1 MHRTGWGRRRPDRC
15 WRCVYVPERWGGR
28 PRAGRSRSVTRGG
41 RWSGSPWPSGR
52 IWMVVPAAGAHRA
65 PEVAQGV
72 LKEVQ
77 RSMGEWRF
85 ENHHEIA
92 VVAPGGFEPVFEAN
106 LAWAKSQTPM
116 SRRSA
121 PWVHRK
127 YSHLTRLCTRC
138 SSHVM
143 PSCRFPNRP
152 RAGAYGTPRSMRRP
166 A

>member
-41 RWSGSPWPSGR
+41 RRSGSPWPSGR

-65 PEVAQGV
+65 PEVAKGV

-92 VVAPGGFEPVFEAN
+92 VVAPAGFEPVFEAN
-106 LAWAKSQTPM
+106 LAWAKSQTPL

-121 PWVHRK
+121 PWVQEVLAPDEALYEVLESRNAIVFV
-127 YSHLTRLCTRC
+127 SRIALARAPTGRRARC
-138 SSHVM
+138 GG
-143 PSCRFPNRP
+143 P
-152 RAGAYGTPRSMRRP
+152 
-166 A
+166 